1 MIQVHGKAT
10 DEELDGKNC
19 VGWNAPVKV
28 NIRYKEHT
36 TNGEGIWARACTE
49 EDAKTY
55 GSSKA
60 GLEFF
65 VFLLNNP
72 ICPDVKYGDKIKCR
86 TTGKDT
92 RPISAEVSSSEEEY
106 NSVKKALGA

>member
-10 DEELDGKNC
+10 KAQLKESSRVD
-19 VGWNAPVKV
+19 WATPFRV
-28 NIRYKEHT
+28 NIRYEEKT

-49 EDAKTY
+49 EDAKIY
-55 GSSKA
+55 DNHKA

-72 ICPDVKYGDKIKCR
+72 ICPDVKHGDKIKCR
-86 TTGKDT
+86 TTGDT
-92 RPISAEVSSSEEEY
+92 RPVSAEVSSSQKEY
-106 NSVKKALGA
+106 SAVKQRLGA